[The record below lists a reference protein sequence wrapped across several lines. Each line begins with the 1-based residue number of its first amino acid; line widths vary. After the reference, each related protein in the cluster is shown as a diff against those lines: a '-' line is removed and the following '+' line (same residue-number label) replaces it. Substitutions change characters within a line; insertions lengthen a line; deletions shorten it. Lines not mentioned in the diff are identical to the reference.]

1 MLLLLYLY
9 VLSLRSFLA
18 APCIAHC
25 REMERREK
33 VDEARRA
40 TERILAQQEA
50 EVKARKVRGVQGR

>member
-1 MLLLLYLY
+1 
-9 VLSLRSFLA
+9 
-18 APCIAHC
+18 
-25 REMERREK
+25 MERREK